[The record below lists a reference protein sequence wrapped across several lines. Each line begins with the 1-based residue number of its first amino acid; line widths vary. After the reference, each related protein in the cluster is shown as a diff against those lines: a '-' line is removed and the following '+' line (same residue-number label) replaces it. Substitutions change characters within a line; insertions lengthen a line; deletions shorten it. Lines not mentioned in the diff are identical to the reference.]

1 MANRTDIQGGGHKP
15 RFTDI
20 QGGGRKPRLTDIQGG
35 GRTSK
40 VLAQLIT
47 FIVPMMVMAAAIIRF
62 TDIQVG

>member
-1 MANRTDIQGGGHKP
+1 MANRTDIQGGGRKP
-15 RFTDI
+15 RF
-20 QGGGRKPRLTDIQGG
+20 TDIQGG